1 MIAHNFSGA
10 GIGDQTQI
18 GRATAQ
24 WKVSNIS
31 NPDLFRFKSGN
42 LFRAWF
48 EQVWMPVEAMMT
60 VGGFVICPFHGHQKP
75 IFVQQVKQTIPPYSQ
90 VFAGLSVQHIVQ
102 FTRTDSRLMTS
113 DTGNKIKNLSMMF
126 LPFSAPR
133 VVLIPCLSAVSQEL
147 TCTCNSYF
155 WGRTLREDLPGRF
168 FTILTP

>member
-24 WKVSNIS
+24 WKVGNIGD
-31 NPDLFRFKSGN
+31 PDLFRFKSGN

-48 EQVWMPVEAMMT
+48 EQIWMPVEAMMT
-60 VGGFVICPFHGHQKP
+60 VGGFVICPLHWHQKP

-90 VFAGLSVQHIVQ
+90 VFTGLGVQQIVQ
-102 FTRTDSRLMTS
+102 FTRTNSWLTTPDA
-113 DTGNKIKNLSMMF
+113 GNKLQNLSMLL
-126 LPFSAPR
+126 LPFSAPC
-133 VVLIPCLSAVSQEL
+133 VVLIPCLSAVPQEL
-147 TCTCNSYF
+147 ACARNRYF